1 MTVAFTDVKLLRYFK
16 TTGFLQSILVYPL
29 NDCEC
34 NVRRVTQ
41 V

>member
-1 MTVAFTDVKLLRYFK
+1 VAFTDVKLLHYFK
-16 TTGFLQSILVYPL
+16 TTSVLQSILVYSL

-34 NVRRVTQ
+34 NVKHVTQ

>member
-1 MTVAFTDVKLLRYFK
+1 VAFTDVKLLRYFK
-16 TTGFLQSILVYPL
+16 TTGFLQSILVCSL

-34 NVRRVTQ
+34 NVKHVTQ